1 MHGSTAGGFNDGLSV
16 ISETTGFG
24 NATQFGKM
32 THAEKNLTKLEN
44 NRAKDLEKALKELD
58 ETRDELGQLKT
69 KHKAAVAR
77 RDTLELQIKDVKGE
91 FQTKMKILIDK
102 TENDDKLI

>member
-1 MHGSTAGGFNDGLSV
+1 M
-16 ISETTGFG
+16 
-24 NATQFGKM
+24 
-32 THAEKNLTKLEN
+32 
-44 NRAKDLEKALKELD
+44 
-58 ETRDELGQLKT
+58 KT

-77 RDTLELQIKDVKGE
+77 RDTLELQIKEVKGE